1 LLNRKYA
8 LAICGVLALTI
19 LFGTAAVKAPH
30 LIPFMAALTALL
42 AYAAARYLKRT
53 GRDQKI
59 RFLLLPLLRKFGC
72 FRKQPLLGRLD
83 GCLEGE
89 LYGWALNAMELSTA
103 PKITIHVDG
112 RLMAEVLPVQY
123 RPDIGKHCF
132 YFDLSGSCALNQTVQ
147 VGARF
152 SGGRLLSNSPLILT
166 IPPHSANRPSE
177 TVLFMH
183 IAKTAGTAFR
193 EAIAENYRQSE
204 IAYLYPDPPGLLT
217 YKLELLPLEQRRAF
231 RLVIGHF
238 QYGMHDL
245 FPQECQY
252 VTIVRK
258 PFARIVSHFRY
269 ILEKTE
275 APGMSDSADS
285 LVEMLERHA
294 TVNLDNLLTRC
305 FSGVDEKDV
314 LPGNVDQAVYSLAVE
329 HLNTRFSFVGHQER
343 PDEAYSMLQRKF
355 NWKPRFTLE
364 KVNRSRF
371 PHNQDYEPARKAIEH
386 FNQWDCQLYAEICRL
401 FP

>member
-8 LAICGVLALTI
+8 LAICGVLALII
-19 LFGTAAVKAPH
+19 LLGAAAVEAPH
-30 LIPFMAALTALL
+30 LIPFILALTALL
-42 AYAAARYLKRT
+42 AYVATQYLRRT

-59 RFLLLPLLRKFGC
+59 RFLLLPVLRKFGY
-72 FRKQPLLGRLD
+72 FGKQPLLGRLD
-83 GCLEGE
+83 GCIEGE
-89 LYGWALNAMELSTA
+89 LYGWALNGMELSAA
-103 PKITIHVDG
+103 PKITIHIDSRPV
-112 RLMAEVLPVQY
+112 AEVLPVQY

-132 YFDLSGSCALNQTVQ
+132 YFDLSGSCELNQTVQ
-147 VGARF
+147 VDARF
-152 SGGRLLSNSPLILT
+152 PGGRLLSNSPLIFPV
-166 IPPHSANRPSE
+166 PPRSPNRPSE
-177 TVLFMH
+177 TILFMH

-193 EAIAENYRQSE
+193 EAIADNYRQSE

-217 YKLELLPLEQRRAF
+217 YKLGELPLEQRRAF

-245 FPQECQY
+245 IPQECQY
-252 VTIVRK
+252 VTIVRE

-269 ILEKTE
+269 ILEKSE
-275 APGMSDSADS
+275 APGITDSADS

-294 TVNLDNLLTRC
+294 TVNLDNLVTRC

-314 LPGNVDQAVYSLAVE
+314 PPGKVDQAVYSLAVE
-329 HLNTRFSFVGHQER
+329 HLNTCFSFVGHQER
-343 PDEAYSMLQRKF
+343 ADQAYSTLRQKF

-364 KVNRSRF
+364 NVNRSRL
-371 PHNQDYEPARKAIEH
+371 PHKQGYETARKAIGH
-386 FNQWDCQLYAEICRL
+386 FNRWDCQLYAEICRL

>member
-1 LLNRKYA
+1 M
-8 LAICGVLALTI
+8 AICGVLALTI
-19 LFGTAAVKAPH
+19 LFGTAAVEAPH
-30 LIPFMAALTALL
+30 LIPFIVALTVLL
-42 AYAAARYLKRT
+42 AYVAAQFLRRT

-59 RFLLLPLLRKFGC
+59 RFLLLPILRRFSY

-83 GCLEGE
+83 GCIAGE
-89 LYGWALNAMELSTA
+89 LYGWALNAIELSTA
-103 PKITIHVDG
+103 PKITLHVDS
-112 RLMAEVLPVQY
+112 RPVAEVLPVQY

-132 YFDLSGSCALNQTVQ
+132 YFDLSGSCRPNRTVQ
-147 VGARF
+147 VDARF
-152 SGGRLLSNSPLILT
+152 SGGRLLPNSPLILT
-166 IPPHSANRPSE
+166 VPARSTNRPSE
-177 TVLFMH
+177 TILFMH

-245 FPQECQY
+245 FTQECQY
-252 VTIVRK
+252 VTIVRE

-269 ILEKTE
+269 ILEKSE
-275 APGMSDSADS
+275 APGLTDSADS

-294 TVNLDNLLTRC
+294 TVNLDNLVTRC
-305 FSGVDEKDV
+305 FSGVDESDV
-314 LPGNVDQAVYSLAVE
+314 PPGKVDQAVYSLAVE
-329 HLNTRFSFVGHQER
+329 HLGTRFSFVGHQER
-343 PDEAYSMLQRKF
+343 AGQAYSMLAQRFK
-355 NWKPRFTLE
+355 WKSRVALE
-364 KVNRSRF
+364 SVNRSRL
-371 PHNQDYEPARKAIEH
+371 PHNHDYETARKAIEH
-386 FNQWDCQLYAEICRL
+386 FNRWDCLLYTEICRL